1 MDITQVSASTDVY
14 DKLTEVWEKA
24 KASIRPTTP
33 SVAEDM
39 QNDVISLT
47 VSDNGCMHSRST

>member
-1 MDITQVSASTDVY
+1 MSASTDVY

-24 KASIRPTTP
+24 KASIRPTAP

-47 VSDNGCMHSRST
+47 VSDDTK